1 MRNNERRQT
10 ARGPQLRLSVPP
22 DPRLGAFV
30 RQELLTFAEANRI
43 RDADVGDFMAA
54 VGEALAN
61 AIEHAHT
68 SEPIEVTAWLLDDRL
83 FAAVRDRGVGFPVND
98 RSLAKSL
105 PDAFAERGRGL
116 PIMKRCTDV
125 CSVRSAPGEG
135 TRVTLG
141 LHVNRNSAEH
151 TFQRCAG

>member
-1 MRNNERRQT
+1 MTNNERRQT
-10 ARGPQLRLSVPP
+10 ARGAQLRLSVSP
-22 DPRLGAFV
+22 DPRLGAYV
-30 RQELLTFAEANRI
+30 RQELLAFAKANGI

-68 SEPIEVTAWLLDDRL
+68 LEPIEVTAWLVGDRL

-116 PIMKRCTDV
+116 PIMQRFADV
-125 CSVRSAPGEG
+125 CSVRSTPGEG
-135 TRVTLG
+135 THVTLG
-141 LHVNRNSAEH
+141 LHVKRNSAAH
-151 TFQRCAG
+151 NFQRCAG